1 MSSVILFIVIL
12 SLLVLVHEAGH
23 FFTALWTGMK
33 VEEFGVGFPP
43 RLFGWKRRG
52 IRYSI
57 NWIPIGG
64 FVKIKGETGEDR
76 HDPEAFVS
84 KPAWKRLLVLS
95 AGVIMNAVLAVVLL
109 SAGYLV
115 GAPQVLDETT
125 SPQAVVRDVSVQVYT
140 VLDGSPAQSAG
151 LAVGDQIVSIDDQIV
166 TDETQAQTYIKAHSD
181 AVMHFAVKRGESYYT
196 YELTPTQ
203 LAQVQDHK
211 AIGIGMVR
219 VGTVSYPWYLAPI
232 KGAQAT
238 VAIGWQM
245 IGALLDLVRGLI
257 VEQRVSIDL
266 SGPVGIAM
274 LTGQVAQLGFSHVVQ
289 FAALLSINL
298 AIINFIPFPA
308 LDGGRALFVALEKFR
323 GKPVSAKAETITH
336 NIGFGLL
343 MILILVVT
351 YRDIAGLI
359 LGK

>member
-1 MSSVILFIVIL
+1 MSSVLLFIVIL

-33 VEEFGVGFPP
+33 VEEFGIGFPP
-43 RLFGWKRRG
+43 RLFSWKRRN

-76 HDPEAFVS
+76 NDPEAFVS
-84 KPAWKRLLVLS
+84 KAAWKRLLVLS

-109 SAGYLV
+109 TAGFIA
-115 GAPQVLDETT
+115 GSPQVIDETT
-125 SPQAVVRDVSVQVYT
+125 SPQAVVQNVSVQVYT
-140 VLDGSPAQSAG
+140 VLDSSPAKNAG
-151 LAVGDQIVSIDDQIV
+151 LAVGDQIVSIDDNLV
-166 TDETQAQTYIKAHSD
+166 SDESQAQTYIQEHENAMMRFS
-181 AVMHFAVKRGESYYT
+181 VKRGDTYYT
-196 YELTPTQ
+196 YDLTPTV
-203 LAQVQDHK
+203 LAEVEGHK

-219 VGTVSYPWYLAPI
+219 VGTVSYPWYLAPV
-232 KGAQAT
+232 KGVEAT
-238 VAIGWQM
+238 VAIGSQM
-245 IGALLDLVRGLI
+245 IGALVDLVRGLI
-257 VEQRVSIDL
+257 VEHHVSVDL

-308 LDGGRALFVALEKFR
+308 LDGGRALFVLIEKVR

-351 YRDIAGLI
+351 YRDVIGLI
-359 LGK
+359 VGK